1 MSKLCLDCYF
11 KITRYTRSEKISIA
25 SKKEKCSE
33 CGKEDYV
40 IIKEYGGYAILDESD
55 TFAWNNWK

>member
-11 KITRYTRSEKISIA
+11 KITRYPTSEKIRIA

-40 IIKEYGGYAILDESD
+40 IIK
-55 TFAWNNWK
+55 